1 MSLPIRLIAGLG
13 NPGTQYAQTRHNA
26 GFWFADLLAR
36 HHVGVF
42 KNESRFHGETCR
54 IYPGGREC
62 WLFKP
67 TTFMNRS
74 GQAVSSL
81 AAYFRIPP
89 EQILIAHDELDLP
102 PGTVRFKQGGGHAG
116 HNGLR
121 DIISALGGRDFW
133 RLRIG
138 IDHPGDARQVVDYV
152 LRKPSRDDFQAI
164 EEALVRAKGTLPDLL
179 TGTFQKAMHSLHS
192 TR

>member
-1 MSLPIRLIAGLG
+1 
-13 NPGTQYAQTRHNA
+13 
-26 GFWFADLLAR
+26 
-36 HHVGVF
+36 
-42 KNESRFHGETCR
+42 
-54 IYPGGREC
+54 
-62 WLFKP
+62 
-67 TTFMNRS
+67 MNRS

-152 LRKPSRDDFQAI
+152 LRKPSRDDFLAI
-164 EEALVRAKGTLPDLL
+164 EEALVRAEDTLPDLL
-179 TGTFQKAMHSLHS
+179 SGTFQKAMHSLHS
-192 TR
+192 AR